1 MAPLA
6 RWERNKPV
14 TFESTYAY
22 DTLHSQYQQRVRLDE
37 PLALHSSFGVGGPAD
52 IWLTVET
59 REELNDLINR
69 CAQQRWPLLIVGAG
83 SNILFAD
90 AGVRGIV
97 ASLAMSH
104 FYVEEQS
111 DGSALL
117 IAEAGVRWADVF
129 EQLVST
135 GWGDLEFAVGIPGTL
150 GAGLISNVG
159 AHNHDLG
166 QVLEWIEVLDARGC
180 NREETEAPVFPVTLL
195 RRYQHDDVDL
205 SYRHSRF
212 RNNRLT
218 YIDEHGQLVFPDRS
232 LIEPGELVVRLAL
245 RLHRQDPA
253 LLAAQLEKN
262 VQDRKLVDPEQRH
275 LGSIFKDP
283 PGNKAKK
290 LIEQA
295 GMAGKM
301 HGNAQISQ
309 YNANYIVNLGKVS
322 AADIATLIVEAHQ
335 QVLAQSGIRLA
346 LNVELLG
353 EWQ

>member
-1 MAPLA
+1 MA
-6 RWERNKPV
+6 
-14 TFESTYAY
+14 FDSTYAY
-22 DTLHSQYQQRVRLDE
+22 DALHHHYQQRVRLNE

-59 REELNDLINR
+59 REELHDMISR
-69 CAQQRWPLLIVGAG
+69 CAQQRWPLLVVGAG

-97 ASLAMSH
+97 ASMAMPH
-104 FYVEEQS
+104 FYIEKEP
-111 DGSALL
+111 DGSGLL
-117 IAEAGVRWADVF
+117 IAEAGVHWADVF
-129 EQLVST
+129 EQLVPS
-135 GWGDLEFAVGIPGTL
+135 GWGGLEFAVGIPGTL

-180 NREETEAPVFPVTLL
+180 NREDMEPQMFPVITF
-195 RRYQHDDVDL
+195 RRYQHDDLDL

-212 RNNRLT
+212 RNNRLA
-218 YIDEHGQLVFPDRS
+218 YIDEGGQLVFPERS
-232 LIEPGELVVRLAL
+232 LIEPGELVITLAL

-253 LLAAQLEKN
+253 LLVAQLEKN
-262 VQDRKLVDPEQRH
+262 AQDRKLLDPEQRH

-283 PGNKAKK
+283 SGYKARK

-301 HGNAQISQ
+301 YGNAQVSP
-309 YNANYIVNLGKVS
+309 YNANYIVNLGSVS
-322 AADIATLIVEAHQ
+322 AADIAALIVEAHQ
-335 QVLAQSGIRLA
+335 QVRAHSGIQLA
-346 LNVELLG
+346 LNVELIG